1 MLITSRDERGLWHT
15 SIYMC
20 VLDLCVFD
28 WAMGEERGRRATETD
43 GTQDTDTTETVER
56 RLVTSR
62 RVNYECVFASLS
74 VRLFFQSSQ
83 INKRKK
89 KERKKEV
96 EVISRKWAVA
106 GATQS
111 CVAAGCSCFAAVS
124 SSAPELLVG
133 FCGPRKKV
141 IPSLLL
147 SIYPSIYLSFFF
159 FFFLL
164 FFFFSF

>member
-1 MLITSRDERGLWHT
+1 M
-15 SIYMC
+15 
-20 VLDLCVFD
+20 
-28 WAMGEERGRRATETD
+28 
-43 GTQDTDTTETVER
+43 
-56 RLVTSR
+56 
-62 RVNYECVFASLS
+62 
-74 VRLFFQSSQ
+74 
-83 INKRKK
+83 
-89 KERKKEV
+89 

-159 FFFLL
+159 FFFFFPSSSSSLSRYPKRCACLCLRAVRPMPKLL
-164 FFFFSF
+164 ARHPPLHKKKCFFFSSSSFEEGGEKTKQREREKEMKSAFIPKGRQTLQRLPWTTRYVEEEQIPRLSKGKNR